1 MSVGVVPVIIPSY
14 EPDER
19 LIELLEKLKAAQIGP
34 VIIVNDGSSE
44 QFLHFFDEA
53 KDKYEVT
60 LLNHEVNKGKGR
72 ALKTAFEYCLN
83 NLENLCGCVTADSD
97 GQHTPEAIKECIEKV
112 INEPDKLILGVRDFS
127 AANVP
132 AKSQYGNN
140 LTKKVFKA
148 LYKVYISDTQTGLR
162 GISKEFMK
170 ILLDVPGDR
179 FEYETRMLIKA
190 VEEHIDILEFPI
202 ETVYD
207 SKENHSTHF
216 RPIVDSVKI
225 YSIFVSSFLKF
236 IVSSLSSSVVD
247 IIMFQIACILLKN
260 GQATFLKGVGYVAI
274 ATVIARVISA
284 TYNYLVN
291 YFFVFKSNKS
301 HGASVVKYILLAII
315 QMSVSALLVSALVGL
330 TNVSP
335 ELIIKL
341 PVDICLFFISYK
353 IQKKYVY

>member
-1 MSVGVVPVIIPSY
+1 MNEKLVPIIIPSY

-19 LIELLEKLKAAQIGP
+19 LIGLLEALKNAQLGP

-44 QFLHFFDEA
+44 EFVYFFTQATKE
-53 KDKYEVT
+53 YGVT
-60 LLNHEVNKGKGR
+60 LLTHEVNKGKGR
-72 ALKTAFEYCLN
+72 ALKTAFSYCLEN
-83 NLENLCGCVTADSD
+83 YENLAGCVTADSD
-97 GQHTPEAIKECIEKV
+97 GQHTPYDIKKCI
-112 INEPDKLILGVRDFS
+112 DKLIEDPTKLVLGVRDFS
-127 AANVP
+127 GDNVP

-170 ILLDVPGDR
+170 MLLEVPGDR

-190 VEEHIDILEFPI
+190 VEEKIDIFEIPI

-207 SKENHSTHF
+207 SKENHSSHF
-216 RPIVDSVKI
+216 RPVVDSVKI
-225 YSIFVSSFLKF
+225 YSIFVSSFIKF
-236 IVSSLSSSVVD
+236 MIASLSSSIVD
-247 IIMFQIACILLKN
+247 LIAFQIICILIKGGSISLS
-260 GQATFLKGVGYVAI
+260 QGVGYVAV

-291 YFFVFKSNKS
+291 YFFVFKSNKN
-301 HGASVVKYILLAII
+301 HAASAIKYVILAIV
-315 QMSVSALLVSALVGL
+315 QMSLSALLTTGLVAL
-330 TNVSP
+330 THISP

-341 PVDICLFFISYK
+341 PVDICLFFLSYK